1 MSIFIHTVDSSIHSF
16 TCSNGDTVR
25 IGYDQDCESPYNGGD
40 YLGATAVRRNDRW
53 CEFDGDQSTI
63 EAWNDY
69 HADLSEWENSIDELA
84 YERAEVEGISPY
96 SDNDSYQTLWTR
108 IARENSDSFPQAP
121 FVVVHR
127 NSWRG
132 VPLFTAIALIDQPE
146 HTRGI
151 EPETLATQALEEW
164 SNWANGECY
173 LIEIEAVNGET
184 DIIGGVIGEYP
195 QNEEELTEYV

>member
-1 MSIFIHTVDSSIHSF
+1 MSIFVHTVDSSIHSF
-16 TCSNGDTVR
+16 ICSNGDTVR
-25 IGYDQDCESPYNGGD
+25 IGYDQNCESPYDGGD
-40 YLGATAVRRNDRW
+40 YLGATAVRRNERG

-63 EAWNDY
+63 DAWNDY
-69 HADLSEWENSIDELA
+69 QADLSEWESTIDELVF
-84 YERAEVEGISPY
+84 ERAETEGVNVYLP
-96 SDNDSYQTLWTR
+96 NDAYDTLWTR
-108 IARENSDSFPQAP
+108 VARENSGSFPQSP

-127 NSWRG
+127 NSWGG

-151 EPETLATQALEEW
+151 EPETLANQALEEW
-164 SNWANGECY
+164 SSWADGECY
-173 LIEIEAVNGET
+173 VIEIEPANGET